1 MSDNPVEEAAL
12 AARAANKQA
21 FASSPWDYT
30 EPLRITLESE
40 LDCCMMRCHGVKFTK
55 GRRDKLLLKLDAL
68 RSSIIARTTA

>member
-12 AARAANKQA
+12 AARAANKPIYGPVRYFTA
-21 FASSPWDYT
+21 
-30 EPLRITLESE
+30 PLPITLESE